1 MPGTAPRTFR
11 GFILFNPHNSLPL
24 VLLSFPTLQT
34 GLSDSPAVTWAL
46 HENTG
51 LELRH
56 SGSPHT
62 SATRLSCLTRS
73 RLK

>member
-1 MPGTAPRTFR
+1 MPGTALRTFR
-11 GFILFNPHNSLPL
+11 GLILFNPHSDHPQ

-34 GLSDSPAVTWAL
+34 GLSDSPEVTWAFN
-46 HENTG
+46 ESAG
-51 LELRH
+51 LELGH

-62 SATRLSCLTRS
+62 SATRLSCLTRC